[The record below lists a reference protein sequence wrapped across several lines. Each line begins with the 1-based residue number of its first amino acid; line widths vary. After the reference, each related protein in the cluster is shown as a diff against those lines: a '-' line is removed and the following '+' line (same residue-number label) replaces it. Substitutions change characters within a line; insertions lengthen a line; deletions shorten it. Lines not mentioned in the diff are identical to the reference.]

1 MAKWNGN
8 IISKDARYRTQASNQ
23 ARGIYSLDEQL
34 QHIQASNWPIPFA
47 GWPNNEGQRVAITTT
62 PDTTTAD
69 NASAFKVHH
78 EDFDDAYAKGNV
90 GRLYIAIKNTANPAY
105 YNDFCIGA
113 IQLTSDNYS
122 TLNHGWSFNVV
133 SDYTEWEYAT
143 VTGLNTTSAGYENY
157 NDIITATSQSCA
169 ACVNG
174 VANARISRASATG
187 SSFTGAA
194 DGLAA
199 EYSDSDTGTII
210 GSGTSTIAQSSSTS
224 YMYTESSGT
233 SANIIN
239 KWYWIRSAEITI
251 NSEVNKNIAICYLAA
266 THNSSQGMQDAA
278 DNALFRWWWIP
289 S

>member
-34 QHIQASNWPIPFA
+34 QHIQASNWPSPFA
-47 GWPNNEGQRVAITTT
+47 GWPDNDGQRAAITITSQST
-62 PDTTTAD
+62 SGD
-69 NASAFKVHH
+69 NTSAFNVHH
-78 EDFDDAYAKGNV
+78 EDFDSAYATGSV

-122 TLNHGWSFNVV
+122 TLEHGWSFNVIG
-133 SDYTEWEYAT
+133 DYTDWEYAT
-143 VTGLNTTSAGYENY
+143 VTGLNTSSAGYENY
-157 NDIITATSQSCA
+157 NDIIGATSQSWA

-174 VANARISRASATG
+174 VANARISRASATA
-187 SSFTGAA
+187 SSSTGAA
-194 DGLAA
+194 DGLAS
-199 EYSDSDTGTII
+199 EYSDSSTGTII
-210 GSGTSTIAQSSSTS
+210 GSGTSTIAQSSTTS
-224 YMYTESSGT
+224 YMFTESSGT
-233 SANIIN
+233 TANIIN

-251 NSEVNKNIAICYLAA
+251 NSEANKNIAICYLAA
-266 THNSSQGMQDAA
+266 TPNNSQGMDDAA